1 MAPGNAANRS
11 LGFTST
17 NSKKMKRQSKRL
29 SSSRFVAG
37 KDDAFEKENL
47 NLSRSN
53 TLSPKERETKT
64 TKKKRARD
72 DASIVREMREYLTK
86 RVKEEDGGKRDEK
99 GYVEYLEYFE
109 VAEKVVRENERLREL
124 LAKKNGGTETDD
136 EDVPES
142 GTNASEEE
150 RERDDVKA
158 STEGK
163 KKEEV
168 SQPPSSL
175 WNVVVHSDDVF
186 KAHILPKLTEMDVS
200 HLYDVNSES
209 SALIARCGLLWSV
222 LVNKDDIWNAHIFPK
237 LNRTDMKFLYQT
249 NPETRALIKRSDVYL
264 QNKFK
269 AIEMSSISTLQ
280 WSWERNV
287 RKKNR

>member
-37 KDDAFEKENL
+37 KDDAFEKENW

-109 VAEKVVRENERLREL
+109 AAENVVRENERLREL

-158 STEGK
+158 STERK
-163 KKEEV
+163 KKG
-168 SQPPSSL
+168 
-175 WNVVVHSDDVF
+175 
-186 KAHILPKLTEMDVS
+186 
-200 HLYDVNSES
+200 
-209 SALIARCGLLWSV
+209 RSV
-222 LVNKDDIWNAHIFPK
+222 AAAEQFV
-237 LNRTDMKFLYQT
+237 
-249 NPETRALIKRSDVYL
+249 
-264 QNKFK
+264 
-269 AIEMSSISTLQ
+269 
-280 WSWERNV
+280 ER
-287 RKKNR
+287 RRP

>member
-1 MAPGNAANRS
+1 MAPGNVANRL
-11 LGFTST
+11 LGFIST
-17 NSKKMKRQSKRL
+17 NLKKTKRQSKRL
-29 SSSRFVAG
+29 SSRFVVG
-37 KDDAFEKENL
+37 KDDDFEKENL
-47 NLSRSN
+47 NLSRSKS
-53 TLSPKERETKT
+53 LSPKERETKT
-64 TKKKRARD
+64 TEKKRARD
-72 DASIVREMREYLTK
+72 DASMVREMREYLTK

-109 VAEKVVRENERLREL
+109 AAENVVRENERLREL

-200 HLYDVNSES
+200 HLYNVNSES

-249 NPETRALIKRSDVYL
+249 NPETSLPAQYALKAWQLSNGWFGFLSLCLVDDVCHRGC
-264 QNKFK
+264 
-269 AIEMSSISTLQ
+269 T
-280 WSWERNV
+280 
-287 RKKNR
+287 